1 MPRTV
6 RSASQ
11 EAVHSRGTSKAA
23 ALRQTQRHVGA
34 RKIVGRK
41 RERGVTPCDG
51 RARQQERRGEMQT
64 YSIQVMQHR
73 DDSLP
78 ALPPTLQQTQQVVG
92 GALIQGGERL
102 IEQNDVCV
110 LQKQPRK

>member
-41 RERGVTPCDG
+41 RERGVAPCDG
-51 RARQQERRGEMQT
+51 RARQQQRRGEMQT
-64 YSIQVMQHR
+64 YPLQVVQHR
-73 DDSLP
+73 DDRLPFVPP
-78 ALPPTLQQTQQVVG
+78 ALQQAQQLVG
-92 GALIQGGERL
+92 GALIQGGEGF
-102 IEQNDVCV
+102 IQQNDVGV
-110 LQKQPRK
+110 LQEQPRK